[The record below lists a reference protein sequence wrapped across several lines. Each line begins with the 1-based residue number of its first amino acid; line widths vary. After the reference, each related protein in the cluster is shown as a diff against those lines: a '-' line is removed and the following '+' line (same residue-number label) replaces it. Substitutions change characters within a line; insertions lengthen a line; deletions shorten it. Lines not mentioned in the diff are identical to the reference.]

1 VRAVNFDFLEKYCT
15 LEVVVF
21 IIEEKEIKGAAL
33 CVIGLVVM
41 AFGISL
47 ITIGL
52 KKEVLSYFG
61 LVIMLFGFFL
71 ILWRLKDLMALMQDQ
86 AQPEVIKN

>member
-1 VRAVNFDFLEKYCT
+1 
-15 LEVVVF
+15 VVVF

-33 CVIGLVVM
+33 CVIGLVIITI
-41 AFGISL
+41 GISL

-52 KKEVLSYFG
+52 KKEILSYFG
-61 LVIMLFGFFL
+61 LVIMLLGFFL

>member
-1 VRAVNFDFLEKYCT
+1 M
-15 LEVVVF
+15 VVF

-61 LVIMLFGFFL
+61 LVIMLLGFFL
-71 ILWRLKDLMALMQDQ
+71 VLWRLKDLMALM
-86 AQPEVIKN
+86 